1 MTFDH
6 GGRQKQEADG
16 AADGA
21 AEARSRRAKAA
32 IHSRASGKSIE
43 VLDGRKR
50 MGRGR
55 SREHPQSRQSK
66 KQRARSKKQEV
77 EAQQEQQQIN
87 QGAKA
92 PKDQEKIH
100 SRVSGKIKWGV
111 GRKGRRFVKAEAKS
125 IHAAGRAGARSK
137 KQEKEA
143 QQEQQ
148 NQSRKQQ
155 AEARDQSKGEIE
167 GSAGTTDDAG
177 AAGARSGRR

>member
-1 MTFDH
+1 
-6 GGRQKQEADG
+6 
-16 AADGA
+16 
-21 AEARSRRAKAA
+21 
-32 IHSRASGKSIE
+32 
-43 VLDGRKR
+43 

-55 SREHPQSRQSK
+55 SRKHPQSRQSK
-66 KQRARSKKQEV
+66 KQKARSGGAAGAAKSIKEPKHQKNKKRYTAECQENQMGCWAERKKICQGRSKKH
-77 EAQQEQQQIN
+77 
-87 QGAKA
+87 
-92 PKDQEKIH
+92 PC
-100 SRVSGKIKWGV
+100 SRQS
-111 GRKGRRFVKAEAKS
+111 
-125 IHAAGRAGARSK
+125 RSK